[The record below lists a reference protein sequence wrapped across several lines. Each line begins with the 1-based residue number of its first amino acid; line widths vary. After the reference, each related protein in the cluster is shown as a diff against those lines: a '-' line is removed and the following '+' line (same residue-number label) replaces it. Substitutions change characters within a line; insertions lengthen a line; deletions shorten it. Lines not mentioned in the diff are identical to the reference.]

1 MEIFKMFQ
9 NVVINLD
16 EGIPL
21 RILEMLYRYKGR
33 VILYTHD
40 AIMDSLGSC
49 ELADIV
55 YGLVAHT
62 HFFFPY
68 SWHGGEVVNRRLPWT
83 QRFSPQFQ
91 MTIEKIKELAHRGHV
106 LHRKKPEDKGSSQA

>member
-1 MEIFKMFQ
+1 MKITTSQVNTAGYRNVAFLNVNSQQLRNMEIFKMFQ
-9 NVVINLD
+9 NVIIDLD

-33 VILYTHD
+33 VILYTND

-49 ELADIV
+49 ELADLV

-62 HFFFPY
+62 HFSFLIA
-68 SWHGGEVVNRRLPWT
+68 GMVAKL
-83 QRFSPQFQ
+83 
-91 MTIEKIKELAHRGHV
+91 
-106 LHRKKPEDKGSSQA
+106 